1 MNILVT
7 GGSGYIG
14 SHTCL
19 ELIRIGHKVIVID
32 NLSNSSIKSLKTLED
47 MTKSDIPFYKL
58 DLRDREKVSKV
69 FERHNIDG
77 VIHFAGLKSVNESI
91 DNPLYYYDN
100 NISSVFAIIEIM
112 KKFDCKT
119 FVFSSSATVYGDP
132 HKLPIREDFPLYGT
146 NPYGRSK
153 IVIEGFLEDLITS
166 DKSWRIAIL
175 RYFNPVGADSGGLI
189 GEDPMNIPNNL
200 MPYISQVAIGKIK
213 KLKIFG
219 GDYKTPDGTGIRDY
233 IHVVDLA
240 KGHIKA
246 LDYLNR
252 YRTILVANLGTGRGY
267 SVLDVVKTFESVSGK
282 NIPYE
287 IIDRRP
293 GDVAI
298 CYADCSYA
306 EEKLNWKAKY
316 NLNRMCKDSWFWQS
330 KNPSGYN

>member
-1 MNILVT
+1 MKRVEFL
-7 GGSGYIG
+7 
-14 SHTCL
+14 
-19 ELIRIGHKVIVID
+19 
-32 NLSNSSIKSLKTLED
+32 
-47 MTKSDIPFYKL
+47 TKSQIPFYKI
-58 DLRDREKVSKV
+58 DLRNREKVTKV
-69 FERHNIDG
+69 FERHSIEG

-91 DNPLYYYDN
+91 ENPLYYYDN
-100 NISSVFAIIEIM
+100 NISSVFVLIEIM

-132 HKLPIREDFPLYGT
+132 QMVPIKEDFPLFCL

-153 IVIEGFLEDLITS
+153 IVIEGFLKDLILS
-166 DKSWRIAIL
+166 DNSWRIAIL
-175 RYFNPVGADSGGLI
+175 RYFNPVGADESGLI
-189 GEDPMNIPNNL
+189 GEDPLNIPNNI
-200 MPYISQVAIGKIK
+200 MPYISQVAIGRLK
-213 KLKIFG
+213 KLQIFG

-233 IHVVDLA
+233 IHVVDLS

-252 YRTILVANLGTGRGY
+252 EQTLLVANLGTGRGY

-282 NIPYE
+282 KIPYE

-293 GDVAI
+293 GDAAI
-298 CYADCSYA
+298 SYADSSYA

-316 NLNRMCKDSWFWQS
+316 NLSKMCKDSWFWQT